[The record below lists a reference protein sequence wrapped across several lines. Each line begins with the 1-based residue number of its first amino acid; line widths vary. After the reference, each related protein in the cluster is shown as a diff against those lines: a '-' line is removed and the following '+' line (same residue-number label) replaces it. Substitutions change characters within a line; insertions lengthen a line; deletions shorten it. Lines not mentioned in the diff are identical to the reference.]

1 MKMKKHFYEKNKK
14 FIEHPVNKEFDEV
27 LHMDDSEFRHWI
39 REMRE
44 VVVDLW
50 DNHGLPPRIG
60 YNENEIIK
68 QFMKIKWDHLKLYF
82 VI

>member
-1 MKMKKHFYEKNKK
+1 MKNKKHFYEKNKK
-14 FIEHPVNKEFDEV
+14 FIEHSVNKEFDEV

-50 DNHGLPPRIG
+50 DNEGLP
-60 YNENEIIK
+60 
-68 QFMKIKWDHLKLYF
+68 LKYLNSL
-82 VI
+82 

>member
-27 LHMDDSEFRHWI
+27 LHMDDSEFRVWI
-39 REMRE
+39 REMRN

-50 DNHGLPPRIG
+50 DNYGLPPRVG
-60 YNENEIIK
+60 YNEKEIKK
-68 QFMKIKWDHLKLYF
+68 QRHLK
-82 VI
+82 